1 MSRKR
6 RREYSSNQ
14 VTRTI
19 VKGVLRMPNDSG
31 KMEVITSDPYLTP
44 EMAKI
49 IAAGKPYEFGYTTI
63 RYVMRLDDFLCHA
76 EQETDLSLCPLMPTW
91 EECPRK

>member
-14 VTRTI
+14 VTRTL
-19 VKGVLRMPNDSG
+19 VKGVLRMPDESG
-31 KMEVITSDPYLTP
+31 KMVVVSADPYLNP
-44 EMAKI
+44 EMAKVM
-49 IAAGKPYEFGYTTI
+49 AGGKPYEFGYTTI
-63 RYVMRLDDFLCHA
+63 RYVMHLDDFLSHA
-76 EQETDLSLCPLMPTW
+76 QQETDLVTCQLMPTW